1 MPKFAKPEEIQYAHS
16 VLLKGKPYFET
27 DKIDI
32 IECNESRDVKACP
45 GSGKTTTL
53 LAKLIILANRMPLP
67 NNQGICVLTH
77 TNVGIDEI
85 KNKLGH
91 KADILFRYPNHF
103 GTIQSFV
110 DKFLAIPYFS
120 MTYGRRPSQVSD
132 DAYLKSLHRSY
143 WGAFARIKKQNENS
157 SKRLA
162 YFFQANDGLL
172 QRIRLT
178 LVNGQLEILDL
189 KHNTIVKFN
198 KPRGRS
204 KNYIDWDVAEK
215 QELKDVCM
223 GILQNIRGYY
233 SALSYHDAYTC
244 AFSYLSRNPDVKSA
258 ISARFKYLFIDEMQ
272 DTDQHQT
279 DIIKAVFDSEK
290 TIIQCF
296 GDHHQAIFNKIKS
309 DEIWQ
314 PVNPLE
320 INGSKRFGENIAKI
334 LRSVCLEKN
343 DVLVAN
349 PSISS
354 LSPIIIVFD
363 NPSTVLPKF
372 CELIQAKEIA
382 SQTIWDKAKE
392 EMIIT
397 GNFSHKIKAIGWVG
411 SPNDSTKLADSL
423 TIKSYFPTFNKNV
436 KKKEKVDYDSL
447 KSFLRRQDGSTV
459 KDYSN
464 KIIEVLLHVLLT
476 ANKKYSNGK
485 TKRNYTK
492 TSLLECYASKSLE
505 EFRLFNANVAKWA
518 KNTHNSEGFCNTT
531 IDEVRLFITSRF
543 CKTFEVDSTNKYIVQ
558 FLTNQP
564 TNISTADE
572 IKDNN
577 VFNHNGIE
585 IEVATIHSVKGET
598 HTATLYL
605 ETSYQ
610 GEHESQRIT
619 EQLKGVYYVPS
630 RKKDVFKKET
640 LKMAH
645 VGMSRP
651 KYLLCMAI
659 HRSRLD
665 SSLDINNGGMWEIVN
680 A

>member
-1 MPKFAKPEEIQYAHS
+1 MTKFAEPEEIQYAHS
-16 VLLKGKPYFET
+16 VLLKDKPYFEP

-53 LAKLIILANRMPLP
+53 LAKLIILANRMPLL

-120 MTYGRRPSQVSD
+120 IKFQKKPSQISN
-132 DAYLKSLHRSY
+132 DAYIKNLDRSFKMKL
-143 WGAFARIKKQNENS
+143 GSIKKNNEPLN
-157 SKRLA
+157 KRM
-162 YFFQANDGLL
+162 YHFFLSNNGLL
-172 QRIRLT
+172 NNIRLIIKNSD
-178 LVNGQLEILDL
+178 LQLIDISNNSEIS
-189 KHNTIVKFN
+189 FN
-198 KPRGRS
+198 KPRKGGKNTDWS
-204 KNYIDWDVAEK
+204 KEEK
-215 QELKDVCM
+215 EEMRKLTTEI
-223 GILQNIRGYY
+223 ILNVYNYY
-233 SALSYHDAYTC
+233 SSINYHDAYT
-244 AFSYLSRNPDVKSA
+244 FSKAYTLEMPEIKNA
-258 ISARFKYLFIDEMQ
+258 ISSRFKYLFIDEMQ
-272 DTDQHQT
+272 DTDQHQI
-279 DIIKAVFDSEK
+279 DIIKAVFDSGK

-320 INGSKRFGENIAKI
+320 INGSKRFGENIANV

-343 DVLVAN
+343 DVLAAN

-354 LSPIIIVFD
+354 LSPIVIVFD

-372 CELIQAKEIA
+372 CELIKTKEIG

-392 EMIIT
+392 EMVIA
-397 GNFSHKIKAIGWVG
+397 GNLSHKIKAIGWVG
-411 SPNDSTKLADSL
+411 SLNDSKKSANSL
-423 TIKSYFPTFNKNV
+423 TIKSYFPSFNKNI

-447 KSFLRRQDGSTV
+447 KSFLRKQDGSTV
-459 KDYSN
+459 KDYAN
-464 KIIEVLLHVLLT
+464 KIIEALLHILSTV
-476 ANKKYSNGK
+476 NKKYSNGK
-485 TKRNYTK
+485 TMRNYTK
-492 TSLLECYASKSLE
+492 TSLLEYYESESLE
-505 EFRLFNANVAKWA
+505 EFRLFNTNIAKWA
-518 KNTHNSEGFCNTT
+518 KNIHNSEGFCNTT
-531 IDEVRLFITSRF
+531 IAEVRLFITSKF
-543 CKTFEVDSTNKYIVQ
+543 CKTFEIDFTNQYINQ
-558 FLTNQP
+558 FLTNPP
-564 TNISTADE
+564 TNISTDE
-572 IKDNN
+572 EVKNNN
-577 VFNHNGIE
+577 VFSHNGVE

-610 GEHESQRIT
+610 GEYESQRIM
-619 EQLKGVYYVPS
+619 EQLRGAYYIPPSKGDVY
-630 RKKDVFKKET
+630 KKET

-651 KYLLCMAI
+651 KYLLCLAI
-659 HRSRLD
+659 HRSRFD
-665 SSLDINNGGMWEIVN
+665 SSLDISNGGMWEVVN
-680 A
+680 T